1 MAMTPDPSAR
11 RGVYSGYSTM
21 RSRLA
26 CLVMALVT
34 LSGCSVVSID
44 LTPPVR
50 PLRRAPSR
58 ATARR
63 RCS

>member
-1 MAMTPDPSAR
+1 MTPGPFAR
-11 RGVYSGYSTM
+11 RGVYSGYSIM

-34 LSGCSVVSID
+34 LAGCSVVSID

-50 PLRRAPSR
+50 PLTESTVTAP
-58 ATARR
+58 ART